1 MIISIMSGVTAHS
14 GGVSERRLDAIEA
27 LVASGQRLTVTELA
41 ARLGVSAVTIRR
53 DLRQLEQAGRVV
65 RTHGGA
71 VAADDLPFA
80 DRLDLARPQKECI
93 GRAAAEMIRPGDS
106 IILDSGSTPYL
117 TARRLAD
124 VSGLTVVTNSIPV
137 VEALKAAAGIEVVLL
152 GGVLS
157 RHSMAFTGPTV
168 RQQLEG
174 IHVRLA
180 LLGADGLTVERGAQ
194 AAGAEAA
201 ASARLMA
208 EHAEQVVVLADGSKL
223 GRNAMSAY
231 LPARD
236 MYTLIT
242 AGELDETSRSEI
254 ERLRDLG
261 VRVVIA
267 DAGDGSID

>member
-1 MIISIMSGVTAHS
+1 MNGVAAHT
-14 GGVSERRLDAIEA
+14 GGISERRLDAIEA

-80 DRLDLARPQKECI
+80 DRLGLARAQKEAI
-93 GRAAAEMIRPGDS
+93 GRAAAGLILPWDS

-124 VSGLTVVTNSIPV
+124 VPGLTVVTNSIPV
-137 VEALKAAAGIEVVLL
+137 IEALKAAAAIEVVLL

-174 IHVRLA
+174 IHARLA

-231 LPARD
+231 LPAKGVH
-236 MYTLIT
+236 TLIT
-242 AGELDETSRSEI
+242 AGELDATARAEMA
-254 ERLRDLG
+254 RLCDLG
-261 VRVVIA
+261 VSVIIA
-267 DAGDGSID
+267 DEGVDSARG